1 MNVEQLNSQYGMA
14 DRVIFETGEGGLPFI
29 RVKNDNATALISI
42 YGGQVLAFQPKST
55 SSDLLFLSKLAYY
68 QSGKAI
74 KGGVP
79 ICWPWFGPDPEGL
92 NRPAHGFVRNRLWE
106 VVETAGTAEGHIRVV
121 LGLSDTPE
129 TQAIWPRSFV
139 LRLEITVGKSLN
151 LALVTR
157 NTDSQAFA
165 ITQAF
170 HTYFNA
176 GDIRQVKV
184 SGLENTQYIDK
195 VNDNQQINQL
205 DDVTINSEVDRIYLN
220 VDNELVVQDA
230 ALKRRIHITSKG
242 NRTAVVWNPW
252 AKISAEMADLQ
263 DDDYQRFIC
272 VETTNAATD
281 SINIQPGSEF
291 RLVAHYQIEQ
301 A

>member
-1 MNVEQLNSQYGMA
+1 MSIEQSYSQYGIA
-14 DRVIFETGEGGLPFI
+14 DQIIFETGEGGLPFI
-29 RVKNDNATALISI
+29 RVNNDKATALISI
-42 YGGQVLAFQPKST
+42 HGGQVLAFQPKHADN
-55 SSDLLFLSKLAYY
+55 DLLFLSKRAYY

-106 VVETAGTAEGHIRVV
+106 VMETSATAGGENRIV

-129 TQAIWPRSFV
+129 TQSIWPRAFV
-139 LRLEITVGKSLN
+139 LRLEITIGETLS

-157 NTDSQAFA
+157 NTGSQAFA
-165 ITQAF
+165 VTQAF
-170 HTYFNA
+170 HTYFSV
-176 GDIRQVKV
+176 GDIGQTKV
-184 SGLENTQYIDK
+184 LGLENTQYIDK
-195 VNDNQQINQL
+195 TGDNQQKNQVGA
-205 DDVTINSEVDRIYLN
+205 VTIDTEVDRIYLD
-220 VDNELVVQDA
+220 VGNELVIHDMVM
-230 ALKRRIHITSKG
+230 KRRIHILSRG

-263 DDDYQRFIC
+263 DDDYLRFIC

-281 SINIQPGSEF
+281 TVNIQPGSEF
-291 RLVAHYQIEQ
+291 RLVANYRIEQ
-301 A
+301 D